1 MYTNIINNNKVSF
14 KDIEQ
19 EIFIRCCE
27 AARNATTEILK
38 SMDESLPKSGI
49 RAYTG
54 IKGVGKHQ

>member
-19 EIFIRCCE
+19 EIFRRCCE

-38 SMDESLPKSGI
+38 SMDESIAKIRDRHHRSCFIKSC
-49 RAYTG
+49 
-54 IKGVGKHQ
+54 